1 MAQWPLTIGG
11 SAPEQSGL
19 EWLSLSQ
26 WGKLDCFSGDYS
38 DFSDTAERPGC
49 LVAWLLLLIECD
61 KVSVRTFWKFLHI
74 ICDKSTVDSTVLF
87 ATFSLSSLCCQW
99 PYHDIFIR
107 HWEIR
112 LSSFSKRGVFLNG
125 GGLLSPANRPL
136 DEWTLVQK
144 TLKSHWFRGTMELP
158 SSIHNFFL

>member
-11 SAPEQSGL
+11 PAPEQSGL

-125 GGLLSPANRPL
+125 GWSVKSCKPPTRRMNAGYCPEDTQKS
-136 DEWTLVQK
+136 LVPR
-144 TLKSHWFRGTMELP
+144 SYGT
-158 SSIHNFFL
+158 SFLYS